1 MSHAAVGF
9 TWSVAGLEDRRGARC
24 VEQMRKKRGRDKVG
38 GASRVG
44 HAWAVRDE
52 RAGGDRPRLR
62 LVSRLGLF

>member
-1 MSHAAVGF
+1 MTAGAIGFVG
-9 TWSVAGLEDRRGARC
+9 SRGGPEARRGARC
-24 VEQMRKKRGRDKVG
+24 VERMRKTRGRDKVR

-62 LVSRLGLF
+62 LVSRFGLF